1 MMDRTAIILV
11 NQRRSIENLI
21 NREVEELAEYV
32 NSGSIHA
39 NYQLD
44 RLFGILSASFFAD
57 IITPEEYNFCCK
69 ACLGIVF
76 GKENI
81 E

>member
-11 NQRRSIENLI
+11 NQRRNIEDLI
-21 NREVEELAEYV
+21 NREFEELAEYV

-44 RLFGILSASFFAD
+44 RLFGILSASYFAD
-57 IITPEEYNFCCK
+57 IITSEEYNFCFK
-69 ACLGIVF
+69 ACMDMYFEKRV
-76 GKENI
+76 
-81 E
+81 